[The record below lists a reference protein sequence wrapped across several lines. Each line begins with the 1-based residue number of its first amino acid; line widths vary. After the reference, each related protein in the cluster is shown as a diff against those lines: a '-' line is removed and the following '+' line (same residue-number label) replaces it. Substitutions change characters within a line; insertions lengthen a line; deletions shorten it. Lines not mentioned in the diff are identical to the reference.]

1 MLQSKV
7 LEEQCESGKLDK
19 KPGTMEAELC
29 GVVARSQMCFGELT
43 LAKNLKARTTRK
55 ENKGP
60 GARASGSV

>member
-29 GVVARSQMCFGELT
+29 GVVARSHPMGEC
-43 LAKNLKARTTRK
+43 APAYGER
-55 ENKGP
+55 
-60 GARASGSV
+60 S